1 MKQADCLITMQERT
15 QMPVTIQRLSR
26 NEMDRAAV
34 VMRTASNDRLPWL
47 ADIHTPE
54 GDRAFFRDSVW
65 SRCEVWGAFNDEMI
79 GFIAFGGEWI
89 DHLYVLPESQ
99 RQGTGH
105 ALLEVAKTARTC
117 LQLWAFQRNLPA
129 RAFYEKNGF
138 LEVTMTDGSG
148 NEESEPDVLYQWL
161 SAEP

>member
-1 MKQADCLITMQERT
+1 
-15 QMPVTIQRLSR
+15 MPNAIKRLSW

-34 VMRTASNDRLPWL
+34 VMRIAFNDRLPWL

-54 GDRAFFRDSVW
+54 EDRAFFRDNVW

-79 GFIAFGGEWI
+79 GFIAFAAEWI

-99 RQGTGH
+99 RQGTGR

-117 LQLWAFQRNLPA
+117 LQLWTFQKNLAA
-129 RAFYEKNGF
+129 RAFYEKSGF
-138 LEVTMTDGSG
+138 IAVTMTDGSR
-148 NEESEPDVLYQWL
+148 NEEREPDVLYQWR

>member
-1 MKQADCLITMQERT
+1 
-15 QMPVTIQRLSR
+15 MPNAIKRLSW

-34 VMRTASNDRLPWL
+34 VMRIAFNDRLPWL

-54 GDRAFFRDSVW
+54 EDRAFFRDNVW
-65 SRCEVWGAFNDEMI
+65 SRCEVWGAFNDGMI
-79 GFIAFGGEWI
+79 GFIAFAAEWI

-99 RQGTGH
+99 RQGTGR

-117 LQLWAFQRNLPA
+117 LQLWTFQKNLAA
-129 RAFYEKNGF
+129 RAFYEKSGF
-138 LEVTMTDGSG
+138 IAVTMTDGSR
-148 NEESEPDVLYQWL
+148 NEEREPDVLYQWR